1 MHANST
7 HTDAV
12 RPDGQMTWQAI
23 LAASDYVR
31 AGGRPPFAILP
42 AQGQAQVVNYDTT
55 RAILRVEED
64 GNWQFPEMLTQKCR
78 DLLELYLPLATFCA
92 GRTYAIGHLG
102 QSLDGRIA
110 TAEGDSHYVTS
121 AANLDHLH
129 RLRALCDA
137 VVVGAGTVR
146 YDDPQLTVRRVQGRH
161 PVRVVIDTNRSLGP
175 EYRLFNDGQAPTL
188 LFCGSDCET
197 HATLSQA
204 EVIRV
209 ARRGTGLDMR
219 AVLDALAMR
228 GLHRVFV
235 EGGGITVSRFLE
247 QGCLQRLQIAIAPLV
262 LGAGRLGISFEQV
275 RALRDGL
282 RPPTRHFRQGDDML
296 FDCDLANDCA

>member
-7 HTDAV
+7 HTATLGL
-12 RPDGQMTWQAI
+12 DGQMTWQAI

-31 AGGRPPFAILP
+31 AGGRPPFAILHT
-42 AQGQAQVVNYDTT
+42 QGQAQIVDYDTT
-55 RAILRVEED
+55 RAGLRVGEN
-64 GNWQFPEMLTQKCR
+64 GNWQSPEMLMPECR

-92 GRTYAIGHLG
+92 GQSYAIGHLG

-110 TAEGDSHYVTS
+110 TAEGDSHYVTGS
-121 AANLDHLH
+121 ANLDHLH

-175 EYRLFNDGQAPTL
+175 EYKLFNDGQAPTL

-204 EVIRV
+204 EVIGV
-209 ARRGTGLDMR
+209 ARRGAGLDMR
-219 AVLDALAMR
+219 AVLDGLAMR

-262 LGAGRLGISFEQV
+262 LGAGRPGISFEQV
-275 RALRDGL
+275 RSLRDGL
-282 RPPTRHFRQGDDML
+282 RPPTRHFRQGEDML
-296 FDCDLANDCA
+296 FDCDLANGCA